1 MHRFLGCM
9 FVTSLLAAVGA
20 AQDGDLF
27 NKLDANKD
35 GSITADE
42 VPGDQQAK
50 FAQLLKIA
58 GRETDKKIGLAQFQ
72 AALKQLQTQERAAAN
87 PQAPAGQPAVDS
99 AELFVKLDANKDGFV
114 TADEVPEGQK
124 SLFDRLVRN
133 ADTNGDKQLSKAEF
147 AAGLKPDDAPRQP
160 LAGGGPPGRRGGAAP
175 QGDAG
180 QRFQRLDA
188 NKDGKISK
196 DELPE
201 PLQQNFARLDAN
213 SDGSLSTEELAR
225 GGMGFLP
232 RPGAPGAP
240 PPEQLA
246 ADFDRLDANKDGKLT
261 KDEVPEERQLMRL
274 ILDRPEAAG
283 GVTKEQLL
291 KAMADPQPRRPDG
304 NPIRRPDGAPRTR
317 PNGTPM
323 PLPADALRPA
333 LAAIDANRD
342 GELSAEEI
350 AGAAKALLA
359 LDKNGDGKLSRE
371 EIGGGGGP
379 QGRPGAG
386 QPLVPGA
393 GLRDRWKEA
402 DANGDGKLS
411 KEEAPGPLKEQ
422 FDRIEANKD
431 GVLDETE
438 IQQFRRRMQ

>member
-1 MHRFLGCM
+1 MRKRIGSLF
-9 FVTSLLAAVGA
+9 FVGVLCGGGLL

-35 GSITADE
+35 GSVTADE
-42 VPGDQQAK
+42 VPADQQAR

-58 GRETDKKIGLAQFQ
+58 GREEARKIGLAQFQ
-72 AALKQLQTQERAAAN
+72 AALKQLQAQERAAAN
-87 PQAPAGQPAVDS
+87 PQTPAGQPTVDP
-99 AELFVKLDANKDGFV
+99 AELFAKLDANKDGFV
-114 TADEVPEGQK
+114 TGDEVPEGQK

-133 ADTNGDKQLSKAEF
+133 ADSNGDKQLSKAEF

-160 LAGGGPPGRRGGAAP
+160 LAGGGFPGRRGGAP
-175 QGDAG
+175 QGDAR
-180 QRFQRLDA
+180 QRFERLDA
-188 NKDGKISK
+188 NKDGKLSK

-201 PLQQNFARLDAN
+201 PLQQAFARLDAN
-213 SDGSLSTEELAR
+213 SDGSISAEELAR
-225 GGMGFLP
+225 GGMAVIQRVGGLP
-232 RPGAPGAP
+232 S
-240 PPEQLA
+240 PEQLA

-261 KDEVPEERQLMRL
+261 KDEVPEERRLMRT

-283 GVTKEQLL
+283 GVTKEQLQR
-291 KAMADPQPRRPDG
+291 AMAVLGAGGGQTGTPP
-304 NPIRRPDGAPRTR
+304 RRPDGAPLVG
-317 PNGTPM
+317 PNGAPM

-350 AGAAKALLA
+350 AGAAKALLG

-371 EIGGGGGP
+371 EINGGGP
-379 QGRPGAG
+379 LNRPGAG

-411 KEEAPGPLKEQ
+411 KDEAPGLLREQ
-422 FDRIEANKD
+422 FSRLDANGD
-431 GVLDETE
+431 GFLDEAE
-438 IQQFRRRMQ
+438 IQRVGRRLQQ